1 MLMRLLVFGL
11 LVVCAQGARAIVV
24 TFDAAASSGNTY
36 VYNVTLEPGAFMR
49 ADSDPASPTQ
59 NAFTLYDFPGLV
71 RATFA
76 ADPGLPLNAVVVST
90 PTTGFNPIGIAPE
103 APDSALLNITVRL
116 DSGPDIEPLKL
127 DPLGNPV
134 PLGTLTV
141 IGPFAAP
148 TKVIEFSGQ
157 AIQTD
162 GDRPLGTWSTTV
174 GPIPEPSTVGFMGAG
189 LAAVVA
195 LALRRRRKQH

>member
-49 ADSDPASPTQ
+49 ADSDPASITQ

-71 RATFA
+71 SATFA
-76 ADPGLPLNAVVVST
+76 KDLRLTLNEFVLST

-103 APDSALLNITVRL
+103 ADAALPNITVRL
-116 DSGPDIEPLKL
+116 DSGPDIEPLSL
-127 DPLGNPV
+127 IPGQPR
-134 PLGTLTV
+134 
-141 IGPFAAP
+141 AARNAHGHRASCCSDQSDRVQWP
-148 TKVIEFSGQ
+148 
-157 AIQTD
+157 
-162 GDRPLGTWSTTV
+162 GDTERW
-174 GPIPEPSTVGFMGAG
+174 
-189 LAAVVA
+189 
-195 LALRRRRKQH
+195 